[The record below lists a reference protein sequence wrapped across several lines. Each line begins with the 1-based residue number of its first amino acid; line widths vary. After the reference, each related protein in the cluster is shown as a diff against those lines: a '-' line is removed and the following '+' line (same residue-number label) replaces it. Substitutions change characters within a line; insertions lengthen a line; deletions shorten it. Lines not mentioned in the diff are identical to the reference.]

1 MTSAPAT
8 ESPRAILVLGN
19 ANLDVIVG
27 HVDTWPERG
36 TESFF
41 PHGDLRIGGSAA
53 NTAIVLQRLDARSGL
68 VSAHGSDF
76 AGAAIGQAFSG
87 PRDRVAALSGPT
99 GFTVGLLHRPSERTF
114 LSSVGH
120 LDRLDAGFFRRAL
133 DGVRLDGALV
143 LVSGGFAMPA
153 LIDGHRS
160 LQDFLHDRGAEL
172 AIDPGWPDGDWTDT
186 ELRQARAWLAASDH
200 ALLNDKEAAALAGTD
215 DHDAMIGALSAAM
228 PTGGTLVIKR
238 GPQGARAYRSGR
250 TIEVPAQE
258 LDPVD
263 TVGAGDAFNAGYLYA
278 LARGMAPRACLERAV
293 SVAGRVVSEF
303 PRATSPIDLERQSE
317 PA

>member
-1 MTSAPAT
+1 MMAPAT
-8 ESPRAILVLGN
+8 ESSRAILVLGN

-53 NTAIVLQRLDARSGL
+53 NTARVLQRLGARSGL

-76 AGAAIGQAFSG
+76 AGAAIGRAFSG
-87 PRDRVAALSGPT
+87 ARDRVASLSGPT

-120 LDRLDAGFFRRAL
+120 LDRLDAGFFRGAL
-133 DGVRLDGALV
+133 DGVDLEGALV

-153 LIDGHRS
+153 LVDGHRA
-160 LQDFLHDRGAEL
+160 LQDFLRDRGAEL

-200 ALLNDKEAAALAGTD
+200 ALLNDKEAAAIAGTGD
-215 DHDAMIGALSAAM
+215 LEAMIGALADAM
-228 PTGGTLVIKR
+228 PSGATLVIKR
-238 GPQGARAYRSGR
+238 GPRGAIAHRAGR
-250 TIEVPAQE
+250 TIEVTTQA

-263 TVGAGDAFNAGYLYA
+263 TVGAGDAFNAGYLDA
-278 LARGMAPRACLERAV
+278 LAKGMSLRACLEWAV
-293 SVAGRVVSEF
+293 AVAGHVVSEF
-303 PRATSPIDLERQSE
+303 PRAASPIDLARQSE

>member
-1 MTSAPAT
+1 MMAPAT

-53 NTAIVLQRLDARSGL
+53 NTARVLQRLGARSGL

-87 PRDRVAALSGPT
+87 ARDRVASLSGPT

-133 DGVRLDGALV
+133 DGVALEGALV
-143 LVSGGFAMPA
+143 LLSGGFAMPA
-153 LIDGHRS
+153 LIEGHRA
-160 LQDFLHDRGAEL
+160 LQDFLRDRGAEL

-200 ALLNDKEAAALAGTD
+200 ALLNDKEAAAIAGTGD
-215 DHDAMIGALSAAM
+215 LEAMIGALADAM
-228 PTGGTLVIKR
+228 PSGTTLVIKR
-238 GPQGARAYRSGR
+238 GPRGAIAHRAGR
-250 TIEVPAQE
+250 TIEVTAQA

-263 TVGAGDAFNAGYLYA
+263 TVGAGDAFNAGYLD
-278 LARGMAPRACLERAV
+278 ARAKGMSLRACLERAV
-293 SVAGRVVSEF
+293 TVAGHIVSEF
-303 PRATSPIDLERQSE
+303 PRAASPIDLARQSE

>member
-1 MTSAPAT
+1 MMAPAT

-53 NTAIVLQRLDARSGL
+53 NTARVLQRLGARSGL
-68 VSAHGSDF
+68 VSAHGGDF
-76 AGAAIGQAFSG
+76 AGAAIGQAFAG
-87 PRDRVAALSGPT
+87 VRDRVASLSGPT

-120 LDRLDAGFFRRAL
+120 LDRLDAGFFRGAL
-133 DGVRLDGALV
+133 DGVALEGALV
-143 LVSGGFAMPA
+143 LLSGGFAMPA
-153 LIDGHRS
+153 LVDGHRA
-160 LQDFLHDRGAEL
+160 LQDFLRDRGAEL

-200 ALLNDKEAAALAGTD
+200 ALLNDKEAAAITGTGD
-215 DHDAMIGALSAAM
+215 LEAMIGALTDALPSGA
-228 PTGGTLVIKR
+228 TLVIKR
-238 GPQGARAYRSGR
+238 GPRGAIAHRAGR
-250 TIEVPAQE
+250 TIEVTTQG

-263 TVGAGDAFNAGYLYA
+263 TVGAGDAFNAGYLD
-278 LARGMAPRACLERAV
+278 ARAKGMSLRACLEWAV
-293 SVAGRVVSEF
+293 AVAGHVVSEF
-303 PRATSPIDLERQSE
+303 PRAASPIDLARQSE